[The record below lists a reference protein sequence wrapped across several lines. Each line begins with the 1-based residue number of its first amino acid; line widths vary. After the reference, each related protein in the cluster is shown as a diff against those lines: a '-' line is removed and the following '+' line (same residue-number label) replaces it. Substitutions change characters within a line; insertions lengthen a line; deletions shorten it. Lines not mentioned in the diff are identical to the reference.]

1 MRKGGRMAINTA
13 ISFAALLT
21 SLCSLLTSLYFWK
34 RSARPLVSI
43 AVKTHE
49 AGSHLIAY
57 DLVVLNSGSFPARN
71 IRIVAKDGD
80 LTAAFGRDATVAN
93 KERWLSAFR
102 TEIALLQN
110 NDRVSCSFGTTE
122 KDDAGFWKAGA
133 TIPVTI
139 HYEGWHG
146 SSYCN
151 KQSIRII
158 DSESFTGYAW
168 ENPKR
173 NSP

>member
-1 MRKGGRMAINTA
+1 MTISTA

-21 SLCSLLTSLYFWK
+21 SLCSLLASLHFWR
-34 RSARPLVSI
+34 RSSRPLVTI

-49 AGSHLIAY
+49 AGSNLIAY
-57 DLVVLNSGSFPARN
+57 NLVVLNSGSFPARN

-80 LTAAFGRDATVAN
+80 LTAAFGQDATAAN

-133 TIPVTI
+133 TIPITI
-139 HYEGWHG
+139 HYEGWYG
-146 SSYCN
+146 STYCN
-151 KQSIRII
+151 KQSIRIT

-168 ENPKR
+168 AIPNR